1 MGNKRS
7 TGKLIA
13 AIILCVVAIGGAVFG
28 IMSMGV
34 SSTRTPAE
42 TRSSVVWV
50 YEYAEDSMGNN
61 LMASGTGWAI
71 GKPGEDVRYIVTNGH
86 VVNEAYNYPKQDPS
100 IYGEIRVYFSAAEA
114 DYVIP
119 EVVYFSPAD
128 DKDIAILRLPSATDK
143 REPMI
148 IRPSADVQV
157 GETAYA
163 LGYPGIS
170 QQRTSYKTYGM
181 DDITVTQGVISK
193 RMKPNGVNY
202 ESFQMDVQIAGGNS
216 GGPLVD
222 KDGYVIGIN
231 TLSAVEYI
239 TDDSKVD
246 LGMNYAI
253 IMDELIKV
261 LDSEKYPY
269 TLKGETNFM
278 NWKTLTG
285 CGVFLVGL
293 IAAIALFAT
302 SKVKAPAAAPAA
314 AGAGMGAAA
323 GAAAGRPGPQAPPQG
338 QGYVQQRAPQVPRAV
353 IRGVTGRFAGQSFDL
368 TRGKIVMGRMPGVCN
383 IVFEEGTPGVSGNHC
398 QVTYDPVSDSCM
410 ITDNGSS
417 YGTFLA
423 NGKKLSPNVPER
435 INFGDTF
442 YLADGTNKFV
452 VTKE

>member
-1 MGNKRS
+1 MESKRS

-13 AIILCVVAIGGAVFG
+13 AILLCVVAIGGLVFG
-28 IMSMGV
+28 ILSMSV
-34 SSTRTPAE
+34 KSTRTPAE
-42 TRSSVVWV
+42 TRNSIVWV

-61 LMASGTGWAI
+61 IAASGTGWAI
-71 GKPGEDVRYIVTNGH
+71 GKQGEEVRYIVTNGH
-86 VVNEAYNYPKQDPS
+86 VVQEAYAYPKADPS

-119 EVVYFSPAD
+119 EVVFYSAPE
-128 DKDIAILRLPSATDK
+128 DKDIAILKLPSSTDK
-143 REPMI
+143 RVPMI

-170 QQRTSYKTYGM
+170 QQRTSYTTYGM

-239 TDDSKVD
+239 TNDSKVG

-269 TLKGETNFM
+269 TLKGESNFM

-293 IAAIALFAT
+293 IAAIVLFAT
-302 SKVKAPAAAPAA
+302 SKSKAAPAPVA
-314 AGAGMGAAA
+314 AAA
-323 GAAAGRPGPQAPPQG
+323 GPGRPQTPPQMP
-338 QGYVQQRAPQVPRAV
+338 QGGPGAYPGGMPGQQRAPAVPRAV
-353 IRGVTGRFAGQSFDL
+353 VRGVTGRFAGQSFDL

-398 QVTYDPVSDSCM
+398 QVTYDPVSDACM
-410 ITDNGSS
+410 LTDNGSS

-423 NGKKLSPNVPER
+423 NGKKLAPNVPER
-435 INFGDTF
+435 LSFGDTF

>member
-1 MGNKRS
+1 MESKRS

-13 AIILCVVAIGGAVFG
+13 AILLCVVAIGGLVFG
-28 IMSMGV
+28 ILSMSV
-34 SSTRTPAE
+34 KSTRTPAE
-42 TRSSVVWV
+42 TRNSIVWV

-61 LMASGTGWAI
+61 IAASGTGWAI
-71 GKPGEDVRYIVTNGH
+71 GKQGEDVRYIVTNGH
-86 VVNEAYNYPKQDPS
+86 VVQEAYAYPKADPS

-119 EVVYFSPAD
+119 EVVFYSAPE
-128 DKDIAILRLPSATDK
+128 DKDIAILKLPSPTDK
-143 REPMI
+143 RVPMI

-170 QQRTSYKTYGM
+170 QQRTSYTTYGM

-193 RMKPNGVNY
+193 RMKPNDVNY

-239 TDDSKVD
+239 TNDSMVD

-269 TLKGETNFM
+269 TLKGESNFM

-293 IAAIALFAT
+293 IAAIVLFAT
-302 SKVKAPAAAPAA
+302 SKSKAAPAPVA
-314 AGAGMGAAA
+314 AAA
-323 GAAAGRPGPQAPPQG
+323 GPGRPQTPPQMP
-338 QGYVQQRAPQVPRAV
+338 QGGPGAYPGGMPGQQRAPAVPRAV
-353 IRGVTGRFAGQSFDL
+353 VRGVTGRFAGQSFDL

-398 QVTYDPVSDSCM
+398 QVTYDPVSDACM
-410 ITDNGSS
+410 LTDNGSS

-423 NGKKLSPNVPER
+423 NGKKLAPNVPER
-435 INFGDTF
+435 LSFGDTF